1 MLFDEEV
8 EDVVREMR
16 YLLYRSPRGKDR
28 GYLFKERSGPVR
40 LLSVS
45 EWLREARESD
55 DAE

>member
-16 YLLYRSPRGKDR
+16 YLLYRSPRGKG